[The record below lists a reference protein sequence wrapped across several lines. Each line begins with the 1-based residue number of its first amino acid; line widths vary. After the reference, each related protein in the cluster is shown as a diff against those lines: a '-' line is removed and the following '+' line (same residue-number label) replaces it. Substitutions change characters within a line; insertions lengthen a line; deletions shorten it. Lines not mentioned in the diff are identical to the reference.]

1 MTPVPSASNPPTAIV
16 TGASSGLGRCIVL
29 ELARRGWRTV
39 VIARRAEV
47 LEALTA
53 DVCNGAECLPLSID
67 LQETHAIGPC
77 VSRFLQEHA
86 IAPAALFNN
95 AGFGFYGEFL
105 SQPAELH
112 ERLWRVNYLAAV
124 EMTRAVLPGML
135 ERRRGHIIN
144 TCSMSTKVGPWGHA
158 GYAASKAA
166 LVNVTQGLAAE
177 YPARSTGIHFSV
189 VNPGIV
195 STPYFAGDSFQPL
208 WPRVKGRAI
217 PPELVSRKMVDLL
230 DRPRVQLCVPWFYRF
245 IDVIDALSPALAQ
258 RIVAAESRPG

>member
-1 MTPVPSASNPPTAIV
+1 MTPATSESNPPTAIV

-39 VIARRAEV
+39 AIARRAEA
-47 LEALTA
+47 LETLA
-53 DVCNGAECLPLSID
+53 AEVGTLAACLPLPMD
-67 LQETHAIGPC
+67 LQDTTAIGPRI
-77 VSRFLQEHA
+77 SRFLQDHA

-95 AGFGFYGEFL
+95 AGFGFYAEFL

-135 ERRRGHIIN
+135 KRRRGHVIN

-166 LVNVTQGLAAE
+166 LVSVTQGLAAE
-177 YPARSTGIHFSV
+177 YPARSTGVHFSV

-195 STPYFAGDSFQPL
+195 STPYFAGDSFQRL

-217 PPELVSRKMVDLL
+217 PPELVARKMVGLL
-230 DRPRVQLCVPWFYRF
+230 ERPRVQLCVPWFYRF
-245 IDVIDALSPALAQ
+245 IDVIDAFSPALAQ